1 MDSLPD
7 TALRRL
13 PSDVSGVVV
22 LVARLVAV
30 LVTAGWGS
38 QLIESAVGLDQW
50 TSALVAPLIVM
61 VLAAPG
67 VWFLVVAPARRLLR
81 DAAAARELREEELR
95 AQAERQEFDGTLRRA
110 FELARD
116 EQGALDVVARAGQI
130 LSPDA
135 PVELLLADSSD
146 AHLRRAVL
154 SDESDSEGCRVSAP
168 WSCPAMAT
176 GRTRTFPNTHALDT
190 CPSLRSRGGE
200 DRSALCVPVNFLGR
214 ALGVLHRVAEPDV
227 EPGEEVVQRMRLLGG
242 QTGAT
247 LGMLRVLARSQLQ
260 AATDALTGL
269 LNRRSLLES
278 VVHLEASG
286 RPYAVLM
293 LDLDH
298 FKQLNDLHGHETGDR
313 ALRLFARVL
322 RDSVRDGDLV
332 GRYGGEEFLVVLPA
346 QDAEHGVLVGE
357 RVRSA
362 LAVALTEAQEVR
374 FTASIGIAQGSAG
387 TPFEEVVRA
396 ADAAMFEAKHLG
408 RDRVCLATA
417 QRAVL
422 PEQRVAPE
430 EEGART
436 SVPGTK

>member
-1 MDSLPD
+1 
-7 TALRRL
+7 
-13 PSDVSGVVV
+13 VSGVVV
-22 LVARLVAV
+22 LVVRLVAV
-30 LVTAGWGS
+30 LVAAGWAS
-38 QLIESAVGLDQW
+38 QLLESAVGLDQW
-50 TSALVAPLIVM
+50 TAAVVAPLVVM

-67 VWFLVVAPARRLLR
+67 VWLLVVIPARGLLR
-81 DAAAARELREEELR
+81 DAAVARELREEELR

-130 LSPDA
+130 LSPEA
-135 PVELLLADSSD
+135 PVELLLADSSE

-154 SDESDSEGCRVSAP
+154 SADGDGDAPGCQVSEP

-190 CPSLRSRGGE
+190 CPSLRNRAGG

-227 EPGEEVVQRMRLLGG
+227 EPAEEVVQRMRLLGG

-278 VVHLEASG
+278 VAPLESSD

-313 ALRLFARVL
+313 ALRSFARVL
-322 RDSVRDGDLV
+322 RESVRDGDLV
-332 GRYGGEEFLVVLPA
+332 GRYGGEEFLVVLPG
-346 QDAEHGVLVGE
+346 QDTESGVMVGE
-357 RVRSA
+357 RIRRA
-362 LAVALTEAQEVR
+362 LDATLTTTDEVR
-374 FTASIGIAQGSAG
+374 FTTSVGVAQSAEG
-387 TPFEEVVRA
+387 VPFEEVVRN
-396 ADAAMFEAKHLG
+396 ADAAMFDAKHQG
-408 RDRVCLATA
+408 RDRVCVFAA
-417 QRAVL
+417 ARPVV
-422 PEQRVAPE
+422 PEQRRPEQGAPTPT
-430 EEGART
+430 GT
-436 SVPGTK
+436 GTK